1 MHHIYALFTPA
12 AMIRLGVL
20 GAGFSAGYSFASS
33 HGSVQSILQ
42 TPTLTASQI
51 AMNWDKVYT
60 RGVKL
65 VPPVAFVSSLAF
77 LSAAYRFK
85 GPLIATAFGISPKLQ
100 LNIAAG
106 LLLCVFPWT
115 YFRMLPGLQRLQ
127 AYSASAEKG
136 ALIDG
141 PEAKGIIADVED
153 WHWANGVRALA
164 FGGACVLGLTV
175 L

>member
-1 MHHIYALFTPA
+1 MHFVYSLFTPA

-33 HGSVQSILQ
+33 HGSVKSILQ

-65 VPPVAFVSSLAF
+65 VPPVAFASSLAY
-77 LSAAYRFK
+77 LYAAYRFK
-85 GPLIATAFGISPKLQ
+85 GPLVATAFGISPKLQ
-100 LNIAAG
+100 LDIAAG
-106 LLLCVFPWT
+106 LLLSVFPWT
-115 YFRMLPGLQRLQ
+115 YFRMLPGLERLQ
-127 AYSASAEKG
+127 AYSASATKG
-136 ALIDG
+136 AQIDG
-141 PEAKGIIADVED
+141 PEAEGIKTDVED
-153 WHWANGVRALA
+153 WYWTNGVRAVA
-164 FGGACVLGLTV
+164 FGGACILGLTV

>member
-1 MHHIYALFTPA
+1 MHSVYALFTPA

-33 HGSVQSILQ
+33 HGSVKSILK

-51 AMNWDKVYT
+51 AMNWDQVFT

-65 VPPVAFVSSLAF
+65 VPPIAVASSLAF

-85 GPLIATAFGISPKLQ
+85 GPLTTTAFGISPKLQ
-100 LNIAAG
+100 LDIAAG
-106 LLLCVFPWT
+106 LLLFALPWT
-115 YFRMLPGLQRLQ
+115 FFRMRPGLERLQ
-127 AYSASAEKG
+127 AYSASARKG
-136 ALIDG
+136 AQIDG
-141 PEAKGIIADVED
+141 PEAEGIKADVED
-153 WHWANGVRALA
+153 WYWTNNVRAFA
-164 FGGACVLGLTV
+164 FGGACVLGLMV